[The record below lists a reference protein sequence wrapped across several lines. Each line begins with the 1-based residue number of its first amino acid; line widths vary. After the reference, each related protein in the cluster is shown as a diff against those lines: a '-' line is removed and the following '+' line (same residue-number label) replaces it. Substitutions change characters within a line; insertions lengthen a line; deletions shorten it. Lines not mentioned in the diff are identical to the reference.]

1 MIVRLAILL
10 VINYIHAGHSFST
23 NVGHR
28 VCNLRI
34 SKQNHESHLPTLPYL
49 RQNRCKKYQSSLHLF
64 LKGRDKRTI
73 DVERKSESI
82 RSENQEEKIISSSF
96 RRLNNGLPWERESS
110 NNDGNKMGDLSRL
123 LHEPGLEEIEMRSTV
138 DYWKEEASSLSLSQ
152 VVSIGAVVVLLGVPI
167 ALDTLG
173 LSVDPSEMLQ
183 NVQDFFADP
192 TTSLQLVAETVKSM
206 GPLGALYF
214 GVIYTIA
221 EVLAIPAIPLTA
233 SAGYLFGVTTG
244 TAIVLLSASIAA
256 SIGFILG
263 RTFLRTYVERIL
275 EDKPEFKRIDRAIGQ
290 EGFKVILLL
299 RLSPLF
305 PFSLSNYLYGV
316 TSVRFWPYFFGTML
330 GFAPGTIAYV
340 YTGEIGKAL
349 TIESGTAEPWYVYAG
364 GLILFSGL
372 LKIVADVATGIIKSL
387 EEDDET

>member
-1 MIVRLAILL
+1 M
-10 VINYIHAGHSFST
+10 
-23 NVGHR
+23 
-28 VCNLRI
+28 
-34 SKQNHESHLPTLPYL
+34 
-49 RQNRCKKYQSSLHLF
+49 
-64 LKGRDKRTI
+64 KGRDKKTI

-82 RSENQEEKIISSSF
+82 RSENQQEKLISSSF
-96 RRLNNGLPWERESS
+96 GRLNNGLPRERESS
-110 NNDGNKMGDLSRL
+110 NNDENKMGDLSRL

-173 LSVDPSEMLQ
+173 LSLDPTEMLQ

-349 TIESGTAEPWYVYAG
+349 TIGSGTAEPWYVYAG
-364 GLILFSGL
+364 SLILFSGL